1 MVIRQSSS
9 RQVDAL
15 IADLRSDRAA
25 AREAAAARLAVI
37 GARAVTRLAE
47 VARDGASSQAARV
60 AALGTL
66 EAIEDAQAA
75 EIALQ
80 LAGDS
85 APEVAI
91 AAMRAM
97 RPFLRGAQGV
107 RVIECL
113 TTVALDASRQDDER
127 IAAVQVLRE
136 LDKDTVQPLLDRL
149 REDPRA
155 AVAALAAPAAGRRRS
170 SKSAGTSRAAI
181 SLEGPLPDDAQTLRQ
196 QLSIEGAKAPLPV
209 LQDLV
214 SRLGEREA
222 ADAEGRT
229 AWMTARAAAHL
240 ALASRGSRLALY
252 DLRETLERSK
262 EPLPVEFLAALERIG
277 DASCLE
283 AIAAAWVTAP
293 ADSEWWREHLVHA
306 FRAIV
311 VRERVTRR
319 HTSMKKIAR
328 RWPDAL
334 LTLEAEQD

>member
-1 MVIRQSSS
+1 M
-9 RQVDAL
+9 
-15 IADLRSDRAA
+15 
-25 AREAAAARLAVI
+25 
-37 GARAVTRLAE
+37 
-47 VARDGASSQAARV
+47 

-66 EAIEDAQAA
+66 EAIEDPQAA

-91 AAMRAM
+91 AAIRAM

-113 TTVALDASRQDDER
+113 TTMALDASRQDDER

-136 LDKDTVQPLLDRL
+136 LDADTVQPLLDRL
-149 REDPRA
+149 REDPRPAVA
-155 AVAALAAPAAGRRRS
+155 AVAGDRRRS
-170 SKSAGTSRAAI
+170 SKSAGTSQPPI

-196 QLSIEGAKAPLPV
+196 QLSIAGPDVPLPV

-214 SRLGEREA
+214 QRLGEREA
-222 ADAEGRT
+222 TDPEGRQRLDDRPCDSPPGPRLPRQPSCPVRPAGDT
-229 AWMTARAAAHL
+229 RAVE
-240 ALASRGSRLALY
+240 G
-252 DLRETLERSK
+252 
-262 EPLPVEFLAALERIG
+262 PLPVEFLAALERIG

-293 ADSEWWREHLVHA
+293 ADREWWREHLIHA

-311 VRERVTRR
+311 VRERVTHR
-319 HTSMKKIAR
+319 HAAMKKIAR

-334 LTLEAEQD
+334 LTLEAGHD